1 LFPGNL
7 PGSFLKILDMSSRIY
22 SLDYL
27 NSISGGDAGFIS
39 DMVSTF
45 IENTPEELSQIRTF
59 VDSGNWTKAGEA
71 AHRFSSSLLFLGLD
85 GLKQLS
91 TEIEDSSLRGIN
103 LVKIPELLVQ
113 LENGC
118 NQAITE
124 LKVDFN
130 V

>member
-1 LFPGNL
+1 
-7 PGSFLKILDMSSRIY
+7 MSSRIY

-59 VDSGNWTKAGEA
+59 VDSGNWPKAGAA

-85 GLKQLS
+85 ALKQLS
-91 TEIEDSSLRGIN
+91 TEIEDSSLQGVN
-103 LVKIPELLVQ
+103 LVKIPELLAQ

-124 LKVDFN
+124 LKADFN